1 MKQII
6 NLLRKEKKVK
16 DKNILYINFE
26 YEIFSSLNNSEK
38 LSEIINNYFL
48 NVN

>member
-6 NLLRKEKKVK
+6 TFLRKEKKVK

-26 YEIFSSLNNSEK
+26 YEIFSLLNDSKK

-48 NVN
+48 NID